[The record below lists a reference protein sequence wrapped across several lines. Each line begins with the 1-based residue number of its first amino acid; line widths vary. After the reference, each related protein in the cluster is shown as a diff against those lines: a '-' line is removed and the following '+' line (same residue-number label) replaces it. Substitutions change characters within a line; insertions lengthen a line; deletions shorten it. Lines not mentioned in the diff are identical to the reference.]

1 MARNKNKKTVL
12 PHSFSERDYIKTRAR
27 QLPLGKCYAFGNW
40 KYQKFTPVVVTRC
53 HKQGT
58 FTIGLYIVDMFC
70 RGVQDSEYF
79 FSKSQEELDDLLKTL
94 SEPPVLMLE
103 EMPYEVV
110 HNIIFGAVAFAEEAG
125 IEPDKTF
132 AITQYI
138 LEEDDDRIPLM
149 EFEFGENG
157 VHHLHAMTEEEK
169 FHFEPIMRRN
179 LGSNYMITT
188 QKEHEARKETLRREA
203 TALLEEQ
210 ERMQKPKIKD

>member
-1 MARNKNKKTVL
+1 MTRNKNKKTVV

-79 FSKSQEELDDLLKTL
+79 FNKTQEELDDLLKTL
-94 SEPPVLMLE
+94 SEPPVLVLE

-110 HNIIFGAVAFAEEAG
+110 HNLVYGAVAFAEEAG

-132 AITQYI
+132 ATTQYI

-169 FHFEPIMRRN
+169 SHFEPIMQRH
-179 LGSNYMITT
+179 LGSDYMITT
-188 QKEHEARKETLRREA
+188 QAEHEACKEALRQEA
-203 TALLEEQ
+203 IAMLEE
-210 ERMQKPKIKD
+210 

>member
-1 MARNKNKKTVL
+1 MVRKKNNKTVV

-79 FSKSQEELDDLLKTL
+79 FNKTQEELDDLLKTL
-94 SEPPVLMLE
+94 SEPPVLVLK

-110 HNIIFGAVAFAEEAG
+110 HNLVYGAVAFAEEAG

-132 AITQYI
+132 HITQYI

-157 VHHLHAMTEEEK
+157 MHHLHAMTEEGTSY
-169 FHFEPIMRRN
+169 FEPIMKRH

-188 QKEHEARKETLRREA
+188 QAEHEARKDALRQEA
-203 TALLEEQ
+203 IAMLEEQ
-210 ERMQKPKIKD
+210 ERMQKPREKD

>member
-1 MARNKNKKTVL
+1 MARNKNKKTIL

-40 KYQKFTPVVVTRC
+40 KYQKYTPVVVTRC

-58 FTIGLYIVDMFC
+58 FTIGMYIVDMFC
-70 RGVQDSEYF
+70 RGVVDSEF
-79 FSKSQEELDDLLKTL
+79 LFNKTPEELDELLKTL
-94 SEPPVLMLE
+94 SEPPILVME
-103 EMPYEVV
+103 EMPYEVA
-110 HNIIFGAVAFAEEAG
+110 HNLVYGAVDFAEEAG

-132 AITQYI
+132 AITHYI

-169 FHFEPIMRRN
+169 AYFEPIMRQN

-188 QKEHEARKETLRREA
+188 QAEHEARKEALRQEA
-203 TALLEEQ
+203 IAMLEENKHT
-210 ERMQKPKIKD
+210 RDYD